1 MHPYA
6 YQVRVTL
13 NEGKGKDLCTEV
25 FIVFVAQFALGENK
39 VFCGYEH
46 AK

>member
-1 MHPYA
+1 MKKKQHISA
-6 YQVRVTL
+6 L
-13 NEGKGKDLCTEV
+13 EA
-25 FIVFVAQFALGENK
+25 FIAFVEQSALGENN